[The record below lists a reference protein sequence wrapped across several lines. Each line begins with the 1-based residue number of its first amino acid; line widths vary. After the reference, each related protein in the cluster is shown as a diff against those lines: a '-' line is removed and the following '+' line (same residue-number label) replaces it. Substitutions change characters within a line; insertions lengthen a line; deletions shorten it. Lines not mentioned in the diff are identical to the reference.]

1 MDIENLSRFQ
11 EFASDI
17 EEAQADIGRYVRLAD
32 RRFDELCQRMN
43 IDSES
48 RFGIQLYEY
57 IFND

>member
-1 MDIENLSRFQ
+1 MDIENSSRFQ

-17 EEAQADIGRYVRLAD
+17 EEAQVDIGRYARLAD
-32 RRFDELCQRMN
+32 KRFDELCNRLS
-43 IDSES
+43 IDADS